1 MKRTTIS
8 LFPALPHDKCGSE
21 RSGPNVVTVM
31 SKDLTDIPGK
41 EGLMITVE
49 YCPSSAYP
57 VASLSP
63 FGEGGRRKIPP
74 ISRSLLALR
83 YSTRYHGASR
93 GYP

>member
-8 LFPALPHDKCGSE
+8 LFLLFLMTSAVASAQ
-21 RSGPNVVTVM
+21 GPNVVTVM
-31 SKDLTDIPGK
+31 SKDLTDIPVK

-63 FGEGGRRKIPP
+63 FGEGGRRRFT
-74 ISRSLLALR
+74 RSLDHFGSADKALG
-83 YSTRYHGASR
+83 TT